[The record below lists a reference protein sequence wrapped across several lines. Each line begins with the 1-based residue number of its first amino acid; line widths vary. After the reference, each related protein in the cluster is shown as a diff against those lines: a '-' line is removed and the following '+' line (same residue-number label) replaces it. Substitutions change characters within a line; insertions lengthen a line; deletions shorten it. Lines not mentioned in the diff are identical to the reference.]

1 MENLL
6 PFVNAYVGP
15 ILTVIFGIAA
25 VCFYTPKEK
34 RAWNIV
40 IKTGLVLLGIA
51 VIVMCYIHYSGA
63 ERKPGGE
70 TNATENTTIAV
81 KETDETK
88 NRTVN
93 VDLTRVLESNAYATI
108 EASSTYN
115 GDSANHAVR
124 NLTDNKLKTNWTE
137 GVHGNGE
144 GEYIEFTFHM
154 EKPIAGFVISAGN
167 HSSNTYYTKNSR
179 PKTVILT
186 FSDGS
191 EVEYTLLDKKETQK
205 IYFDE
210 VVDATSARLTIG
222 SVYSGSAW
230 EDTVISEFAFL
241 IQES

>member
-25 VCFYTPKEK
+25 VCFYTPKEN

-51 VIVMCYIHYSGA
+51 VIVTCYIHYSGD

-70 TNATENTTIAV
+70 TNTTENTTIAV
-81 KETDETK
+81 EETDETK

-93 VDLTRVLESNAYATI
+93 VDLTKVLESNAYATI

-115 GDSANHAVR
+115 GDSANHSVR

-154 EKPIAGFVISAGN
+154 EQPIAGFVISAGN

-230 EDTVISEFAFL
+230 EDTVISELAFL

>member
-25 VCFYTPKEK
+25 VCFYNPKDK
-34 RAWNIV
+34 PAWNII
-40 IKTGLVLLGIA
+40 IKTGITLLGIA
-51 VIVMCYIHYSGA
+51 VIIMCYIHYSGNQKGPA
-63 ERKPGGE
+63 VE
-70 TNATENTTIAV
+70 TGATENTTIAV
-81 KETDETK
+81 EETDETK
-88 NRTVN
+88 NRV
-93 VDLTRVLESNAYATI
+93 VKADLARVLELNAYATI

-115 GDSANHAVR
+115 GDSASHVVR

-154 EKPIAGFVISAGN
+154 EQPIAGFIISAGN
-167 HSSNTYYTKNSR
+167 HASNTYYTKNSR
-179 PKTVILT
+179 PETVILT

-191 EVEYTLLDKKETQK
+191 VVEYTLLDKKETQK

-210 VVDATSARLTIG
+210 VVNTMSVRFTIG

-230 EDTVISEFAFL
+230 EDTVISELAFL

>member
-6 PFVNAYVGP
+6 SFVNAYVGP
-15 ILTVIFGIAA
+15 ILTVIFGMAA
-25 VCFYTPKEK
+25 VCFYTPKKK

-51 VIVMCYIHYSGA
+51 VIVMCYIYYSGD

-70 TNATENTTIAV
+70 TNLTENTTIAV
-81 KETDETK
+81 EETDETK

-93 VDLTRVLESNAYATI
+93 VDLTRVLEANAYATI

-115 GDSANHAVR
+115 GDSANHNVR

-154 EKPIAGFVISAGN
+154 EQPIAGFVISAGN

-179 PKTVILT
+179 PKSIILT

-191 EVEYTLLDKKETQK
+191 EVNYTLLDKKETQK

-210 VVDATSARLTIG
+210 VVDTTSARLTIG

>member
-6 PFVNAYVGP
+6 PFVNDYVGP

-25 VCFYTPKEK
+25 VCFYKPKET
-34 RAWNIV
+34 RVWNIV
-40 IKTGLVLLGIA
+40 IKTGIVLLGIA

-70 TNATENTTIAV
+70 TKVTENTRSAV
-81 KETDETK
+81 EETDETK

-93 VDLTRVLESNAYATI
+93 VDLTRVLETNAYATI

-115 GDSANHAVR
+115 GDRANHAVR
-124 NLTDNKLKTNWTE
+124 NLADNNLKTNWTE

-144 GEYIEFTFHM
+144 GEYIEFTFYM
-154 EKPIAGFVISAGN
+154 EQPIAGFVISAGN
-167 HSSNTYYTKNSR
+167 HASNTYYTKNSR

-191 EVEYTLLDKKETQK
+191 EVEYTLLDRKETQK

-210 VVDATSARLTIG
+210 VVVATCARLSIG
-222 SVYSGSAW
+222 SVYSGTAW